1 MKSEERGKSLIAG
14 RARPLVLLFQSSFGK
29 PNRDSFDGVFRY
41 AHEASWTMQTVCF
54 AEASASRFT
63 SEPSV
68 SDIRGLLQFWRPD
81 GCIVECAG
89 RSLRMAP
96 TLFGKTPVVFLDCM
110 PSDAGKGAICVSSD
124 SESVAACAA
133 KELLSL
139 GFSDYAYLPHSH
151 NVTWSRERG
160 DAFRRLVRMNGKR
173 FHAYPAQFPE
183 GDNMAR
189 HNALVRWAASLPK
202 PCGVFAVNDSFADM
216 MLRACA
222 AAGISVPDGIAVIG
236 VDDDGQVCENAQ
248 PTLSSVC
255 TDNECSGYIAAQL
268 LSRLFSADG
277 RRSARSATFGASGV
291 HRRVST
297 HLTGYVDVRVRR
309 ALEFIRLHVCE
320 GIKVPDVVAEMGC
333 SRRLADLRFREA
345 VGHSILDEIRS
356 ARIEQVKYLLCR
368 PGQRISAIADICGFS
383 SLPALCRDFHR
394 WTGTS
399 MRAWRASNRR
409 MDVRHN

>member
-41 AHEASWTMQTVCF
+41 AREASWTVQTVCF

-89 RSLRMAP
+89 RSPRMAP
-96 TLFGKTPVVFLDCM
+96 PLFGKTPVVFLDCM

-277 RRSARSATFGASGV
+277 RRSARSATVGASRV
-291 HRRVST
+291 HRRAST

-320 GIKVPDVVAEMGC
+320 GIKVPDVIAEMGC